1 MVWFRRYRPKSA
13 DAGADALSGRAFR
26 PADSVT
32 TAMIDGQITVLDLGR
47 DRYYG
52 LDEVGSAIWDL
63 VRQERT
69 FDQIVTRLQR
79 EYDAPRPDLE
89 RDVGAFLSELRRNRL
104 VVDA

>member
-1 MVWFRRYRPKSA
+1 MVWFRRNRPRA
-13 DAGADALSGRAFR
+13 AEAGVDTLSGRAFR
-26 PADSVT
+26 PADRVT
-32 TAMIDGQITVLDLGR
+32 TAMIDGQTTVLDLGR